1 MINKQLASVNKES
14 EIADMTLILDVCDR
28 ESLEFDLK
36 TSKCKTVNELL
47 IYMITKRLTEHDIE
61 DISYINEYNELEI
74 NI

>member
-1 MINKQLASVNKES
+1 
-14 EIADMTLILDVCDR
+14 MTLILDVCDR

-36 TSKCKTVNELL
+36 YSKYETINELISYL
-47 IYMITKRLTEHDIE
+47 VSKHLKEHDIA

>member
-1 MINKQLASVNKES
+1 
-14 EIADMTLILDVCDR
+14 MTLILDVCDR

-36 TSKCKTVNELL
+36 NSKCKTVNELL
-47 IYMITKRLTEHDIE
+47 IYMITKRLTEHDIA

>member
-1 MINKQLASVNKES
+1 
-14 EIADMTLILDVCDR
+14 MTLILDACDR

-36 TSKCKTVNELL
+36 SSKCETINEL
-47 IYMITKRLTEHDIE
+47 ISYIVSKRLKEHDIA